1 MGYES
6 KLYVMNEK
14 EYPYPEDY
22 HGEKDGYNERIAV
35 FKMGCMPMDFKSIFT
50 EDLKYPLYADEG
62 ELEAEITED
71 KYGDKPVKAHIKPV
85 IDYLYNLIQTDD
97 YRRLKPLYAFLT
109 ALQPEQWDN
118 LIVIHYGY

>member
-14 EYPYPEDY
+14 EYQYPEDY
-22 HGEKDGYNERIAV
+22 HGEKDGYNQTIAV
-35 FKMGCMPMDFKSIFT
+35 FDMGCMPMNFKSIFT
-50 EDLKYPLYADEG
+50 EDLKYPLYDESDG
-62 ELEAEITED
+62 IITED
-71 KYGDKPVKAHIKPV
+71 KYGDKPVKADIKPV
-85 IDYLYNLIQTDD
+85 IDYLYNRIQTDD

>member
-22 HGEKDGYNERIAV
+22 NGEKDGYNQTIAV
-35 FKMGCMPMDFKSIFT
+35 FDMGCMPMNFKSIFT
-50 EDLKYPLYADEG
+50 EDLKYPLYDESD
-62 ELEAEITED
+62 EIITED
-71 KYGDKPVKAHIKPV
+71 KYGDKPVKADIKPV

>member
-6 KLYVMNEK
+6 RLYVMNEK
-14 EYPYPEDY
+14 EFCYPDSYTGAKE
-22 HGEKDGYNERIAV
+22 GYNESIAV
-35 FKMGCMPMDFKSIFT
+35 FDMGCMPMNFKSIFT
-50 EDLKYPLYADEG
+50 EDLKYPLYDTDG
-62 ELEAEITED
+62 DTKIQDD
-71 KYGDKPVKAHIKPV
+71 KYGDKPVKAPVKAV

-109 ALQPEQWDN
+109 ALQPEQWDD